1 MQKQVTLFT
10 KKLLSPYLCGYRK
23 GFSTQKAFISLI
35 KRWKKNLDQEGYAE
49 MVLMDLSKAFDTLNY
64 DLLLA
69 KLHVYR
75 FDRDTL
81 KVLHSYL
88 SNIYQ
93 RTRINK
99 SFSQWSKIFFGV
111 PQGSVLGSLLFNI
124 YINDLLYMTE
134 LTDVCNFGDDT
145 TFMLVILVWKTQ

>member
-1 MQKQVTLFT
+1 ME
-10 KKLLSPYLCGYRK
+10 KKFGSRRLCRNGIN
-23 GFSTQKAFISLI
+23 GFI
-35 KRWKKNLDQEGYAE
+35 
-49 MVLMDLSKAFDTLNY
+49 KAFDTLNY

-75 FDRDTL
+75 FDRDAL

-99 SFSQWSKIFFGV
+99 SFS
-111 PQGSVLGSLLFNI
+111 
-124 YINDLLYMTE
+124 
-134 LTDVCNFGDDT
+134 
-145 TFMLVILVWKTQ
+145 